1 MKASVFLQSRSL
13 KALSPTV
20 IPLEVS
26 LDSPGLGQ
34 VQWNQ
39 TQSLSLLL
47 PLCFTV
53 GSVSSSERRKYNGSL
68 LSAVSVSAVS
78 GWSTVAPSTT

>member
-26 LDSPGLGQ
+26 LDSPLGQ

-47 PLCFTV
+47 LLCLTV